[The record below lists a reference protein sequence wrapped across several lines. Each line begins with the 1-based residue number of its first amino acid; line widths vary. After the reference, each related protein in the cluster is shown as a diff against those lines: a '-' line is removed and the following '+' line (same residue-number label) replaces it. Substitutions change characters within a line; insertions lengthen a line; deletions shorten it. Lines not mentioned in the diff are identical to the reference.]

1 MDFRESFHG
10 FRKVFLAVVHIQDEP
25 QVLRNVALA
34 RDNGAHGVFL
44 INHHSDAMHLLAMYR
59 RARIV
64 HPDWWIG
71 VNALDLDPMET
82 LRRVPTDVSGLW
94 FDRGGIDLSSPD
106 PAREAREIAQARD
119 RNQSWRGVHFGGVAF
134 KYQPQRGEPDDEAR
148 FAVPYMDV
156 ITTSG
161 SATNQAP
168 SVPKIASMRAVI
180 GTAPLAI
187 ASGMAPENVKPFLEY
202 ADCVLVASNISFS
215 YTELDPK
222 RVRALS
228 DIVRAY

>member
-1 MDFRESFHG
+1 MSRWLETTERTGCFSSTIIRTPCTYSPCIG
-10 FRKVFLAVVHIQDEP
+10 
-25 QVLRNVALA
+25 
-34 RDNGAHGVFL
+34 
-44 INHHSDAMHLLAMYR
+44 
-59 RARIV
+59 ARIV

-134 KYQPQRGEPDDEAR
+134 KYQPPCEDPAKEASL
-148 FAVPYMDV
+148 AAPYMDV
-156 ITTSG
+156 VTTSG
-161 SATNQAP
+161 NATKQAP
-168 SVPKIASMRAVI
+168 SVLKVASMRAKI
-180 GTAPLAI
+180 GTTPLAI
-187 ASGMAPENVKPFLEY
+187 ASGMSPENVKPFLEY